1 MFRLKG
7 HHKDKS
13 NNGSTHLDGIS
24 TWCMSASKLSGKL
37 PCDVCYVAG
46 FLHKNR
52 CIYNKK
58 KPTFDYQKLFRFLS
72 HSSTQFQVDNAKKAK
87 YNNFCAISSIVHD
100 FFRVS
105 TIQLLHIMYIL
116 IYEDV
121 KKVCCSYYGSE

>member
-1 MFRLKG
+1 MGQLIWMELVLDVRLRANFLENF
-7 HHKDKS
+7 HA
-13 NNGSTHLDGIS
+13 
-24 TWCMSASKLSGKL
+24 M
-37 PCDVCYVAG
+37 YVAG

-87 YNNFCAISSIVHD
+87 YSNNFCAISSIVHA

-116 IYEDV
+116 MYEDV